1 MNHRRAFL
9 KQLAAVAGASSVGT
23 LLAVDRAFASDVE
36 RVCSGLSCESQS
48 GVYTLDPDITY
59 LNHGS
64 IGTIPRPVQ
73 EAHHSYLELCE
84 TNPWLYL
91 WGGAW
96 EETRESVRAKAAQLL
111 RCQADEVALT
121 HNTTEGFNILAQ
133 GLPLGRGDE
142 VVFSSLNHPGASI
155 CWHHQAKVKGFSV
168 QQFDFPVQ
176 NVARLTLDDVLQ
188 LHDRHISANT
198 RVLVF
203 PHVDN
208 IVGLRHPV
216 RELVALARS
225 RGVEFVAVD
234 GAQSV
239 GMLPVDVTG
248 TDVDFYA
255 ASPHKWVQAPKGTGL
270 LYVKRDVLGALRP
283 MWVTWG
289 QERWAGT
296 VRVFE
301 DYGTRN
307 LPEVIALGD
316 ALDFQASLGED
327 AKASRYRTM
336 WQGWRR
342 AVDNAAHTEWHSPTS
357 WELSASLFAVE
368 VRGVE
373 SATLFE
379 RMNREHGFV
388 FRPTRSGSRRTWS
401 IPTWNGSCS
410 SVGRPRWRARP
421 RSRRPRER
429 VGR

>member
-9 KQLAAVAGASSVGT
+9 KQLAAVAGASTVGT
-23 LLAVDRAFASDVE
+23 MLAVERALAEDADRARRGSPAGVQSD
-36 RVCSGLSCESQS
+36 L
-48 GVYTLDPDITY
+48 YALDSNVIY

-64 IGTIPRPVQ
+64 IGTIPRAVQ
-73 EAHHSYLELCE
+73 QAHQSYLELCE

-91 WGGAW
+91 WGDAW
-96 EETRESVRAKAAQLL
+96 EESREAVREKAAQLL
-111 RCQADEVALT
+111 RCRSGEVALT

-155 CWHHQAKVKGFSV
+155 CWHHQAAVKGFSV
-168 QQFDFPVQ
+168 RPFDFPMSDVPHFT
-176 NVARLTLDDVLQ
+176 VDDLLE
-188 LHDRHISANT
+188 LHDRHITPAT

-208 IVGLRHPV
+208 IVGLRHPMQ
-216 RELVALARS
+216 ELVALARS

-234 GAQSV
+234 GAQTV
-239 GMLPVDVTG
+239 GMLPVDVTAS
-248 TDVDFYA
+248 DVDFYA

-270 LYVKRDVLGALRP
+270 LYVKRDVRAALRP

-289 QERWAGT
+289 QQRWAGT

-307 LPEVIALGD
+307 LPGLVALGD

-342 AVDNAAHTEWHSPTS
+342 AVDNTAHTEWRSPTA

-379 RMNREHGFV
+379 RMNREWGFV
-388 FRPTRSGSRRTWS
+388 FRPFGTQGLNTVRISPNLVNTDTERELFLGRSAAVAR
-401 IPTWNGSCS
+401 S
-410 SVGRPRWRARP
+410 S
-421 RSRRPRER
+421 
-429 VGR
+429 

>member
-9 KQLAAVAGASSVGT
+9 KRMAAVVGASSVGS
-23 LLAVDRAFASDVE
+23 LLALDRAVAEGIAQAAGKAGSALPGGQE
-36 RVCSGLSCESQS
+36 

-59 LNHGS
+59 LNHAS
-64 IGTIPRPVQ
+64 TGTIPRAVQ
-73 EAHHSYLELCE
+73 QAHARYLELCE
-84 TNPWLYL
+84 SNPWAYM
-91 WGGAW
+91 WGGEW
-96 EETRESVRAKAAQLL
+96 EEPREAVRARAARLL
-111 RCQADEVALT
+111 RCEAAEVALT

-155 CWHHQAKVKGFSV
+155 CWFHQAEAKGFTV
-168 QQFDFPVQ
+168 KQFDFPVGEMP
-176 NVARLTLDDVLQ
+176 NLTLDEVLD
-188 LHDRHISANT
+188 LHDRQISANT

-208 IVGLRHPV
+208 IVGLRHPMK
-216 RELVALARS
+216 ELTALARS

-234 GAQSV
+234 GAQTV
-239 GMLPVDVTG
+239 GMLPVDVAQAG
-248 TDVDFYA
+248 VDFYA

-270 LYVKRDVLGALRP
+270 LYLKRDVQSTLRP

-296 VRVFE
+296 VRIFE

-342 AVDNAAHTEWHSPTS
+342 AVDNAAHTEWRSPTS
-357 WELSASLFAVE
+357 WELSASLYAIE
-368 VRGVE
+368 VQGITSRD
-373 SATLFE
+373 LFE
-379 RMNREHGFV
+379 RMHREYGFV
-388 FRPTRSGSRRTWS
+388 FRPFQTQGLNTVRISPNLVNSDMERELFLGRSAA
-401 IPTWNGSCS
+401 
-410 SVGRPRWRARP
+410 VV
-421 RSRRPRER
+421 RSL
-429 VGR
+429 

>member
-1 MNHRRAFL
+1 MSHRRAFL
-9 KQLAAVAGASSVGT
+9 KQLAAVAGASSVGA
-23 LLAVDRAFASDVE
+23 LLAVDRALAADAARVRGGLPPGAQSDVYT
-36 RVCSGLSCESQS
+36 VDP
-48 GVYTLDPDITY
+48 GVIY

-64 IGTIPRPVQ
+64 IGTIPRAVQ
-73 EAHHSYLELCE
+73 QAHRSYLELCE
-84 TNPWLYL
+84 TNPWLYM
-91 WGGAW
+91 WGDTW
-96 EETRESVRAKAAQLL
+96 EETREAVRAKAAQLL
-111 RCQADEVALT
+111 RCEAGEVALT

-142 VVFSSLNHPGASI
+142 VLFSSLNHPGASI
-155 CWHHQAKVKGFSV
+155 CWRHQAEQRGFSV
-168 QQFDFPVQ
+168 RQFDFPVRD
-176 NVARLTLDDVLQ
+176 VARLTLDDVLD

-208 IVGLRHPV
+208 IVGLRHPM
-216 RELVALARS
+216 RELAALARE
-225 RGVEFVAVD
+225 RGVAFVAVD
-234 GAQSV
+234 GAQTV
-239 GMLPVDVTG
+239 GMLPVNLAAS
-248 TDVDFYA
+248 DVDFYA

-270 LYVKRDVLGALRP
+270 LFVKRAVQAALRP

-316 ALDFQASLGED
+316 AVDFQASLGEE
-327 AKASRYRTM
+327 AKASRYRAL

-342 AVDNAAHTEWHSPTS
+342 AVDNAAHTEWRSPRS

-368 VRGVE
+368 VKGVE
-373 SATLFE
+373 STDLFA

-388 FRPTRSGSRRTWS
+388 FRPFRTHGLNTVRISPNLATSDMERELFLGRSAAVAR
-401 IPTWNGSCS
+401 S
-410 SVGRPRWRARP
+410 S
-421 RSRRPRER
+421 
-429 VGR
+429 

>member
-9 KQLAAVAGASSVGT
+9 KQLAAVAGASGVGT
-23 LLAVDRAFASDVE
+23 LLAVDRALAQGRAGAE
-36 RVCSGLSCESQS
+36 RSARSGLPPESQS
-48 GVYTLDPDITY
+48 DVYTLDPGITY

-64 IGTIPRPVQ
+64 IGTIPRAVQ
-73 EAHHSYLELCE
+73 QSHRRYLELCE
-84 TNPWLYL
+84 TNPWLYM
-91 WGGAW
+91 WGDAW
-96 EETRESVRAKAAQLL
+96 EETREAVRVKAAQLL
-111 RCQADEVALT
+111 RCDAGEVALT

-155 CWHHQAKVKGFSV
+155 CWHHQAEARGFSV
-168 QQFDFPVQ
+168 RQFDFPVLD
-176 NVARLTLDDVLQ
+176 VPHLTLDDVLD

-208 IVGLRHPV
+208 IVGLRHPI
-216 RELVALARS
+216 RDLVALART

-234 GAQSV
+234 GAQTV
-239 GMLPVDVTG
+239 GMLSVDVTG
-248 TDVDFYA
+248 ADVDFYA

-270 LYVKRDVLGALRP
+270 LYVKRAVQAALRP

-289 QERWAGT
+289 QQRWAGT

-307 LPEVIALGD
+307 LPALIALGD
-316 ALDFQASLGED
+316 ALDFQQSLGED

-336 WQGWRR
+336 WQGWHG
-342 AVDNAAHTEWHSPTS
+342 AVDNAAHTEWRSPTS
-357 WELSASLFAVE
+357 WQLSASLFAIE
-368 VRGVE
+368 VRGVA
-373 SATLFE
+373 STDLFT

-388 FRPTRSGSRRTWS
+388 FRPFRTQGLNAVRISPNLANTDMERELFLGRSAAA
-401 IPTWNGSCS
+401 
-410 SVGRPRWRARP
+410 ARSP
-421 RSRRPRER
+421 
-429 VGR
+429 